1 MSTPIP
7 LFISRNDIITNSPL
21 QGAIDADALLPY
33 VRTAQNKYIKDLLGT
48 VLYDYVS
55 AKILADEAFTGRYIE
70 MMELVKDCLIWY
82 TCIEYIPFSSVTFKS
97 LGAVKHLSDQSVAP
111 SKTDIDFLTSK
122 CSENADYFA
131 TRLQNYLIAFS
142 NEIPQYLQSVGNMTQ
157 IYPNMSNAY
166 FTGLQL

>member
-55 AKILADEAFTGRYIE
+55 AKILADEEFDGRYIE

-82 TCIEYIPFSSVTFKS
+82 TCIEYIPFSSITFKS
-97 LGAVKHLSDQSVAP
+97 QGSVKHLSDQSVAP
-111 SKTDIDFLTSK
+111 TKTDIDFLTSK

-131 TRLQNYLIAFS
+131 TRLQNYLIAYS
-142 NEIPQYLQSVGNMTQ
+142 NQIPQYLQSVGNMTQ

-166 FTGLQL
+166 FPGLQL